1 MLIKDASLLQVLQTQ
16 ITNVNVRVMEA
27 PLTDILYSEILPVN
41 TSYGEFQ
48 DTAPAIT
55 FGAGH
60 GEADWIT
67 GYSKDVN
74 LVEVGATSRS
84 INFDMYAVGY
94 EVNIEEIG
102 KAAAVGYNI
111 SDAKAR
117 HARRK
122 AEEFIDTKALLGD
135 TNKGWTGVLN
145 KAGITPITASTKTA
159 GGTQWVDNSGELN
172 ATPTEIAADF
182 ISLVVGPA
190 SITRSVRP
198 IIADTVLLP
207 SRAYRALL
215 TNVTDIMLGGVTVL
229 EFVRRQVQGATG
241 VDFRIIEV
249 PELATL
255 ATAGIVGGGRAVA
268 FRRSQDVL
276 ELPMAAPFRFYNEY
290 RDAPFGV
297 MIPGWG
303 RFGEVQVY
311 EPRGYRMLDGIEEVP
326 A

>member
-1 MLIKDASLLQVLQTQ
+1 MLIKDASLIQVLNAQVQ
-16 ITNVNVRVMEA
+16 NINVRVMEQ
-27 PLTDILYSEILPVN
+27 PLTDILYPEILPVN
-41 TSYGEFQ
+41 MSYGEWQ

-55 FGAGH
+55 FLPGH
-60 GEADWIT
+60 GEAEWIT
-67 GYSKDVN
+67 AYSKDVN
-74 LVEVGATSRS
+74 LVEVGASAKEF
-84 INFDMYAVGY
+84 NFAMYAVGY
-94 EVNIEEIG
+94 ELNIEEVG
-102 KAAAVGYNI
+102 KAARVGYNI

-135 TNKGWTGVLN
+135 VNKGWTGVLN

-159 GGTQWVDNSGELN
+159 GGTQWVNNDGTLN
-172 ATPTEIAADF
+172 ATPEEIAGDF

-215 TNVTDIMLGGVTVL
+215 TNVTDILLGGVTVL

-249 PELATL
+249 PELATM
-255 ATAGIVGGGRAVA
+255 ATVGIVGGGRAIA
-268 FRRSQDVL
+268 YRRSIDIL
-276 ELPMAAPFRFYNEY
+276 ELPMAAPFRFYTDY
-290 RDAPFGV
+290 RDSPLGFMV
-297 MIPGWG
+297 PGYG
-303 RFGEVQVY
+303 RFGEVQVF

>member
-1 MLIKDASLLQVLQTQ
+1 MLIKDASLIQVLQTQ
-16 ITNVNVRVMEA
+16 ITNINVRVMQA
-27 PLTDILYSEILPVN
+27 PMTDILYPEILPVN

-48 DTAPAIT
+48 DTADAIT

-60 GEADWIT
+60 GEFDWVT

-74 LVEVGATSRS
+74 LVEVGAETRS
-84 INFDMYAVGY
+84 FGFAMFGGGY
-94 EVNIEEIG
+94 ELNIEEVG
-102 KAAAVGYNI
+102 KAAAAGFNI

-122 AEEFIDTKALLGD
+122 AEEFVDTKALLGD
-135 TNKGWTGVLN
+135 ANKGWTGVLN
-145 KAGITPITASTKTA
+145 KAGITPITASTKAAT
-159 GGTQWVDNSGELN
+159 GTQWVNNTGALN
-172 ATPTEIAADF
+172 ATPEEIAGDF

-215 TNVTDIMLGGVTVL
+215 TNVTDILLGGVTVL

-249 PELATL
+249 PELATM

-268 FRRSQDVL
+268 YRRSQDIL
-276 ELPMAAPFRFYNEY
+276 ELPMAAPYRFYSDY
-290 RDAPFGV
+290 RDAPYGWSV
-297 MIPGWG
+297 PGWG
-303 RFGEVQVY
+303 RIGEVQVF
-311 EPRGYRMLDGIEEVP
+311 EPRAFRYLDGIEEVP

>member
-16 ITNVNVRVMEA
+16 ISNINVKVMEA
-27 PLTDILYSEILPVN
+27 PLTDILYPEILPVN
-41 TSYGEFQ
+41 MAYAEWQ

-60 GEADWIT
+60 GEAEWIT

-74 LVEVGATSRS
+74 LVETGATTSS
-84 INFDMYAVGY
+84 FGFAMYAVGY
-94 EVNIEEIG
+94 EVNIEELG
-102 KAAAVGYNI
+102 KAANVGFNI
-111 SDAKAR
+111 SDVKAR

-135 TNKGWTGVLN
+135 ANKGWTGILN

-159 GGTQWVDNSGELN
+159 GGTQWVNNDGSLN
-172 ATPTEIAADF
+172 ATPEEIAGDF
-182 ISLVVGPA
+182 INLVVGPA

-198 IIADTVLLP
+198 LIADTVLLP

-215 TNVTDIMLGGVTVL
+215 TNVTDILLGGVTVL

-249 PELATL
+249 PELATQ
-255 ATAGIVGGGRAVA
+255 ATVGIVGGGRAVGY
-268 FRRSQDVL
+268 RRSQDIV
-276 ELPMAAPFRFYNEY
+276 ELPMAAPFRFYTDY
-290 RDAPFGV
+290 RDAPLGWMV
-297 MIPGWG
+297 PGYG
-303 RFGEVQVY
+303 RFGEVQVF
-311 EPRGYRMLDGIEEVP
+311 ESRGFRYLDGVEQVP